1 VTTAVVMTAA
11 MEGLP
16 RPPGR
21 AMSVTMAGKIIAY
34 TVRPA
39 SFVARQGSRVGWIP
53 VSPAG
58 MSAVTAAS
66 SAYVRDAYT
75 CPSRAS
81 NSSSVSRPSTN
92 ATFSAPIVCSR
103 SAWDAR
109 KRPRPG
115 VAPATSSLSPAI
127 TGTSPTSTMGE
138 A

>member
-66 SAYVRDAYT
+66 SAYVRAASAWPIRASKSSLASRPAAYT
-75 CPSRAS
+75 AL
-81 NSSSVSRPSTN
+81 SVS
-92 ATFSAPIVCSR
+92 IICSR
-103 SAWDAR
+103 SESDAR
-109 KRPRPG
+109 R
-115 VAPATSSLSPAI
+115 
-127 TGTSPTSTMGE
+127 
-138 A
+138 

>member
-92 ATFSAPIVCSR
+92 ATFSAPITCSR

-109 KRPRPG
+109 RPPRPG
-115 VAPATSSLSPAI
+115 VAAATSSPGPAI